1 MPSRARADPDLAGEY
16 VEYQEDHMR
25 SSRET
30 LLRLHRFRTDE
41 KRRQVTDIE
50 AMIADLMRK
59 HDDLDA
65 QMKVEEQRT
74 GVSDPTHFNYSMA
87 AKSTRARRDNILKT
101 VGDLKDQHSAAKVL
115 LEEEET
121 ELRKVELL
129 AEKELD
135 RPQARGPAS
144 GFSPRP
150 AVS

>member
-1 MPSRARADPDLAGEY
+1 
-16 VEYQEDHMR
+16 MR

-30 LLRLHRFRTDE
+30 LLRLHRFRTEE

-59 HDDLDA
+59 YDDLDG

-74 GVSDPTHFNYSMA
+74 GVNDPAHFNYSMA

-101 VGDLKDQHSAAKVL
+101 VGDLKDQQTAAQAL
-115 LEEEET
+115 LQEEEV
-121 ELRKVELL
+121 ELRKLELL

-135 RPQARGPAS
+135 HRSATRGSPT
-144 GFSPRP
+144 GFAPRQ